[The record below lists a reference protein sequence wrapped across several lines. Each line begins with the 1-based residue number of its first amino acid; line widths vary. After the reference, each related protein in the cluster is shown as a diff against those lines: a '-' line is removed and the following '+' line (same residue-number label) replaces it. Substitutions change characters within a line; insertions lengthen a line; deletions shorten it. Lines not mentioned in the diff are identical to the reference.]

1 MYLRCIEC
9 GKKVSNKVPDD
20 IVFRAIAIC
29 PECIQKGDSQET
41 RLPTLD
47 EAEKR
52 IQAAV
57 VYCKECDEPNPE
69 YFLECAACGSPLS

>member
-52 IQAAV
+52 IQAATCEHFLSEV
-57 VYCKECDEPNPE
+57 TLSYCQECDTWMIT
-69 YFLECAACGSPLS
+69 PLS